1 MGRSPAST
9 VKLLCLNHRQD
20 GDDSSLGIERLVVTY
35 RYLALKEYK
44 ESAKLDLNQRQRGRQ
59 LA

>member
-1 MGRSPAST
+1 MVMIQALG
-9 VKLLCLNHRQD
+9 LNVL
-20 GDDSSLGIERLVVTY
+20 SLLGI
-35 RYLALKEYK
+35 KKYK